1 MTIVEQRMSRRL
13 VLICAIVLLLLGT
26 AAVPAS
32 LAFQAGDRGV
42 ILSLT
47 GIGAARPGDS
57 IVVNARVQALRRI
70 NRSNLYYVVS
80 APSGAMVAQHTTSL
94 GLLRRGD
101 TYSDS
106 WSTANTPETGT
117 YTVTLCWST
126 GTAHSCNIASASSSF
141 YSVPTLGWA
150 LSAAALGLLG
160 LFLWRRRGDF
170 GRQPR

>member
-1 MTIVEQRMSRRL
+1 MRRRL
-13 VLICAIVLLLLGT
+13 VLAYAIVLLLLGT

-32 LAFQAGDRGV
+32 PAFQPGPRGV
-42 ILSLT
+42 ILSLA
-47 GIGAARPGDS
+47 GIGAARPGDP

-70 NRSNLYYVVS
+70 NSSNLYYVVS

-94 GLLRRGD
+94 GLLRRND
-101 TYSDS
+101 IRSDN

-126 GTAHSCNIASASSSF
+126 GTSHNCNIASASSSF

-150 LSAAALGLLG
+150 LSAAALVLLG
-160 LFLWRRRGDF
+160 FFLWCRRGDF
-170 GRQPR
+170 VRQPR